1 MPKTVVL
8 IDDDPDDLF
17 FMKEALDKIDS
28 SLVCFSFTNPEE
40 ALRTLTKELVFSP
53 DYIFVDI
60 NMPMMTG
67 YDCLREL
74 RKSDGLKET
83 TIIMYSTYLPSIEAE
98 KLKKQG
104 ATYSFQKPYKAGEYL
119 SILRNIIKE

>member
-17 FMKEALDKIDS
+17 FMREALDKIDS
-28 SLVCFSFTNPEE
+28 SLVCFSFTDPEE
-40 ALRTLTKELVFSP
+40 ALKTLTKELVFSP
-53 DYIFVDI
+53 DYIFIDI

-74 RKSDGLKET
+74 RKSEGLQEAC
-83 TIIMYSTYLPSIEAE
+83 IIIYSTYLPPSEAE

-104 ATYSFQKPYKAGEYL
+104 ATYAFQKPYKAGEYL
-119 SILRNIIKE
+119 SILKDIIKD